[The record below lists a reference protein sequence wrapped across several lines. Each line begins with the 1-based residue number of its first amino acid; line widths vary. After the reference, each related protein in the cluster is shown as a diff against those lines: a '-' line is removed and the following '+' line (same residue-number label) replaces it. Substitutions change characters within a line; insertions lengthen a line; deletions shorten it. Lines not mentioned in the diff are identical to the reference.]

1 MNNTPVSPRSG
12 EIDPGF
18 QPIFIPNP
26 IEGQRNF
33 SVDTLLRLADGS
45 FIAGCQDEVYSQPP
59 CLVRI
64 KPDNSLDTTFGQN
77 GYAFVNVRSAPLA
90 ENDGYLLNVDLLP
103 DGRYLT
109 RLDTTITIKGQRV
122 SSLVLACFTADG
134 QKDPAFGNNGLR
146 LYPLPGNTGQ
156 WPAPLRALA
165 SRIPQTKSLRFP
177 DEQYGDLKVLSDGK
191 LLVLTTVRDMVEYVH
206 RTYVLRLTPDGEL
219 DPTFNT
225 DGLMEPESYMW
236 FKPYRL
242 VVQDNGR
249 IVIGGEHPGV
259 PFIARFHENGAL
271 DTTFASDGY
280 FTDFGNYAY
289 SRWNTLIPDADGNIV
304 CAGNR
309 GSINIARGR
318 GVLAICKIDMNGQR
332 IPEFNQGATVLI
344 ESREPDNAV
353 PVNFTAIVDSS
364 GRIVLGGRHINS
376 VAEMKGF
383 MARLLEDGQPD
394 TRVGADGVIYYEE
407 VVDSLNY
414 IIEDPD
420 SGAYCASITPFLS
433 SHLIYRFVS

>member
-1 MNNTPVSPRSG
+1 MNNTPVSPKSG

-18 QPIFIPNP
+18 QPVVVPNP
-26 IEGQRNF
+26 VEGQRLF

-45 FIAGCQDEVYSQPP
+45 FIAGCQDENYRQLP

-103 DGRYLT
+103 DGRYLA

-146 LYPLPGNTGQ
+146 LYPLPGNPGQ
-156 WPAPLRALA
+156 WPSPLRKLA
-165 SRIPQTKSLRFP
+165 SRIPQPQSLRFP

-206 RTYVLRLTPDGEL
+206 RTYVLRLTPDGEP

-225 DGLMEPESYMW
+225 DGLMEPESYVW

-242 VVQDNGR
+242 IVQDNGMF
-249 IVIGGEHPGV
+249 VIGGEHPGV

-289 SRWNTLIPDADGNIV
+289 SSWNSLIQDADGNIV

-309 GSINIARGR
+309 GSVNIVRGR
-318 GVLAICKIDMNGQR
+318 GVLAICKLDMNGQR
-332 IPEFNQGATVLI
+332 IPEFNQGETVLI
-344 ESREPDNAV
+344 ESREPDNVV
-353 PVNFTAIVDSS
+353 PVNFTAIVDRS
-364 GRIVLGGRHINS
+364 GRIVVAGRHIN
-376 VAEMKGF
+376 AIPKLTGF
-383 MARLLEDGQPD
+383 MARLLENGQPD
-394 TRVGADGVIYYEE
+394 TSLGADGVCYYEE
-407 VVDSLNY
+407 IEGLNY
-414 IIEDPD
+414 LSEDPD
-420 SGAYCASITPFLS
+420 TGAYYSSVITGFSPNA
-433 SHLIYRFVS
+433 IYRFIS